1 MTVLL
6 ISGNF
11 SAEMQ
16 GLQGMT
22 NVFEY
27 TAKAF
32 LKHCEVYF
40 KIRMH
45 PELLHA
51 SLLLSKWFIIIVTV
65 VEAESLKICTH
76 HWQNRVFNC
85 TVWSHLTEYTRAK
98 QIALFLSD
106 L

>member
-51 SLLLSKWFIIIVTV
+51 SLLLSK
-65 VEAESLKICTH
+65 
-76 HWQNRVFNC
+76 
-85 TVWSHLTEYTRAK
+85 
-98 QIALFLSD
+98 
-106 L
+106 